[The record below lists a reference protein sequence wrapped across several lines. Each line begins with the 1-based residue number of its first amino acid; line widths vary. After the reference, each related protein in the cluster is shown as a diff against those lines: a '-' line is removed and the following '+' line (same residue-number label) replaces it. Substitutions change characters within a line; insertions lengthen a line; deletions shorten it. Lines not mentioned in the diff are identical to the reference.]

1 MAPRGSTPGSEEL
14 AGLSWVCG
22 VEDGLGP
29 RSPSPAVLP
38 SVTPMLFSDIC
49 LCPENLGPCLFLCS
63 TEEAL
68 LSPLNVWGDVSPVGR
83 GWGVGVG
90 GSLAMCG
97 VVKRCSRLE
106 LWGWNARG
114 RVGAGLSDGWWCS
127 SPSPHSLMSFDEQP
141 QARA

>member
-29 RSPSPAVLP
+29 RSPSPAVLT
-38 SVTPMLFSDIC
+38 SVTPVLFSDIC

-83 GWGVGVG
+83 RWGALRTVSTPRLFLP
-90 GSLAMCG
+90 SLVAQ
-97 VVKRCSRLE
+97 
-106 LWGWNARG
+106 
-114 RVGAGLSDGWWCS
+114 
-127 SPSPHSLMSFDEQP
+127 SPHAGGNRCTLATKPSECCSCSVAKSCLTLSTP
-141 QARA
+141 